1 MQILLI
7 TFACIVV
14 LFGVLRLTL
23 WRKARP
29 AVGAE
34 AGEST
39 GAATCAPDRPEG
51 CCGLHAVCERAQ
63 GKSVP
68 AVCETDYYDDEELDA
83 YAGRRPDSYT
93 EAEAAQFAY
102 VMETMRPAE
111 VSDWVRALHAR
122 GVMLPASL
130 RPAAL
135 RIIRAAS
142 GRENEVAQ

>member
-14 LFGVLRLTL
+14 LFGILRLTVG
-23 WRKARP
+23 RKARP
-29 AVGAE
+29 AAH
-34 AGEST
+34 GET
-39 GAATCAPDRPEG
+39 GEPAGAAACAPDRPEG

-63 GKSVP
+63 SKSVP
-68 AVCETDYYDDEELDA
+68 AVSETDYYDDEELDA

-93 EAEAAQFAY
+93 ETEAAQFAY

-135 RIIRAAS
+135 RIIRAAA
-142 GRENEVAQ
+142 GRGNEVA